1 MPVTTSHWLTAT
13 TVGASLSKPNT
24 SIQCHHFI
32 VSVILIDFNFCLCHS
47 SYNMTLLHL
56 ETAEQTANQGFWGGK
71 MLRLMSEG
79 KQGFSER
86 ETIRVVA
93 TS

>member
-1 MPVTTSHWLTAT
+1 
-13 TVGASLSKPNT
+13 
-24 SIQCHHFI
+24 
-32 VSVILIDFNFCLCHS
+32 
-47 SYNMTLLHL
+47 MTLLHL